1 MDDFPRQITCT
12 NLSRNQVN
20 YLNCPITVM
29 KIEAVIKTL
38 PNKKSAGPDGFMET
52 FNKRPSTKANTNIPQ
67 IISHNRNR
75 QNTTYFIS

>member
-20 YLNCPITVM
+20 YLNCPITV
-29 KIEAVIKTL
+29 KTIEAVIKNL
-38 PNKKSAGPDGFMET
+38 PTKKGAGPDGFMENST
-52 FNKRPSTKANTNIPQ
+52 RPSTKANTNIPQ

>member
-20 YLNCPITVM
+20 YLNCPITVK
-29 KIEAVIKTL
+29 KIEAVIKNL
-38 PNKKSAGPDGFMET
+38 PTKKVQGQMDLWTILPDLQQ
-52 FNKRPSTKANTNIPQ
+52 KLIPNIPQ

-75 QNTTYFIS
+75 QNNT